1 MDSRVRGRAEP
12 CESWGE
18 TQKKGGGRARRRPR
32 LERGRTTYEVGEY
45 FWMSITSIKEKKR
58 RDMGARECRW
68 WKRPCVVGWKF
79 ETRGMKRGRREKK
92 KKQERDPGGPRG
104 KIKPDP

>member
-58 RDMGARECRW
+58 RDMGAREVQMVETTVCCRLEI
-68 WKRPCVVGWKF
+68 RNERDEERQEREEE
-79 ETRGMKRGRREKK
+79 ETRA
-92 KKQERDPGGPRG
+92 
-104 KIKPDP
+104 